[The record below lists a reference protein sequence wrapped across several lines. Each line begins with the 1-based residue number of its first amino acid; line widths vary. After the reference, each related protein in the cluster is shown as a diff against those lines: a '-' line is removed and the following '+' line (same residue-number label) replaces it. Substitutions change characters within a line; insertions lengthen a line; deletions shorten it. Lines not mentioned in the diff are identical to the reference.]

1 MNSVQQAD
9 HPPVQHYRT
18 FDGGGLTT
26 TNREQFATL
35 TYEKGNHRRARTL
48 LGCTTK
54 IPENPRTVLPTT
66 TSFFLVRMVV
76 AAVLWLLPSLGSLL
90 GFVDY
95 EFFIIGELYI

>member
-9 HPPVQHYRT
+9 HPPVQHYRS

-35 TYEKGNHRRARTL
+35 TYEKGNHRWARIL

-66 TSFFLVRMVV
+66 TSFFFGEDGGCCGSVV
-76 AAVLWLLPSLGSLL
+76 ITIAGEFI
-90 GFVDY
+90 GFRR
-95 EFFIIGELYI
+95 L